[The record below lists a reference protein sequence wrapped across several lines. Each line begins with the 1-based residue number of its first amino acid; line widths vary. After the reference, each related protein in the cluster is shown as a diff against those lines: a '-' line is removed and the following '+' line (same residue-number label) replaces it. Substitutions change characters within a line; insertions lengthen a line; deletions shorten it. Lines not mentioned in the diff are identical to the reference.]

1 MRQCIA
7 IINRHGTDS
16 RYNKSMKTTV
26 SRFDFQDAFLKSETY
41 KNNFSYEGLNALF
54 DYFEEYENSTS
65 EDIDFDIVS
74 IACEYSE
81 YESATEAVKQYNGAV
96 EENKDFD
103 DEDKEKAS
111 IAWLQD
117 QTQVIEIEGGG
128 VIIQQ
133 F

>member
-1 MRQCIA
+1 
-7 IINRHGTDS
+7 
-16 RYNKSMKTTV
+16 MKQYV

-54 DYFEEYENSTS
+54 DYLEEYEEETG
-65 EDIDFDIVS
+65 EEIDFDMVAL
-74 IACEYSE
+74 ACEYSE
-81 YESATEAVKQYNGAV
+81 YESALDAVEQYNGAV

-103 DEDKEKAS
+103 EEDKENAS
-111 IAWLQD
+111 LAWLRD
-117 QTQVIEIEGGG
+117 QTQVIEVDGGG